1 MPSYHRKLHWWE
13 TDWSLRRDLPVN
25 RTPWVRLEEVHRS
38 RLTPEERAAEDTDLR
53 ARERERQEKEA
64 REDKNSRWVGLV
76 LVVLVVIWFAK
87 SQIYHIIHHLRSGAV
102 PLLVGLALVAS
113 LVLTAVRIKK
123 GKGGALLLLSI
134 ALVIALA
141 FSLAMNG

>member
-64 REDKNSRWVGLV
+64 REDKNSVTVRFLV
-76 LVVLVVIWFAK
+76 LFNRFFRKNKFCEFLKF
-87 SQIYHIIHHLRSGAV
+87 LRYQA
-102 PLLVGLALVAS
+102 
-113 LVLTAVRIKK
+113 
-123 GKGGALLLLSI
+123 
-134 ALVIALA
+134 
-141 FSLAMNG
+141 NGPVF